1 MKGNNFSKKFN
12 GQIQTMGK
20 GGIKD
25 ISNTN
30 AIQPTQNYSPPNMN
44 YGNQFNPMYPMNQN
58 QMYPNQMPMMQQQNP
73 YNPMMMYNNNNNYQG
88 FNNNGMGMRQNVN
101 NYENSKNKNTNNDN
115 NNPMVRNAKMI
126 LDNNSMGN
134 KNNMRQKSKSA
145 KKVTDISKSNDI
157 GYQGGQGAYNN
168 APPMNN
174 FNMGMNN
181 MNNMNN
187 NLYGNNNGFQMM
199 NNPPNMY
206 NQMNNQYNNMNMKNN
221 NSAKT
226 PNMKKRIIKKEND
239 FQYMEFHPYT
249 LKDYKELT
257 RNPVVMGPLGAN
269 IGTKEWEIKRN
280 KMKKMQNYS
289 NNINKQHKGIT
300 SLKKDTPKDEIEKLT
315 KQKIENSI
323 RHRAYEY
330 SKLVRAGKYKDE
342 NENMGKND
350 NLGVIQE
357 NDDDLYLKKYEDQ
370 LRQETENMN
379 NPKPKEPI
387 VPVVEE
393 NNDKEDLLDIDQLLK
408 QKEDYKAKIQGI
420 RDTLLD

>member
-30 AIQPTQNYSPPNMN
+30 AIQPISNYNSPNMN
-44 YGNQFNPMYPMNQN
+44 YGNQINPMYQMNQN
-58 QMYPNQMPMMQQQNP
+58 QIYPNQMPIMQQQGS
-73 YNPMMMYNNNNNYQG
+73 YNNQMMMYNNNNNYQA
-88 FNNNGMGMRQNVN
+88 FNNNGIGMRQNAN
-101 NYENSKNKNTNNDN
+101 NYENSKNKNNINN
-115 NNPMVRNAKMI
+115 NNPIVRNAKMI
-126 LDNNSMGN
+126 LDNNNNIGN
-134 KNNMRQKSKSA
+134 KNNRQKAKSA
-145 KKVTDISKSNDI
+145 RKISDISKSNDA
-157 GYQGGQGAYNN
+157 GYQGGQGAYNI
-168 APPMNN
+168 PMNN
-174 FNMGMNN
+174 YNMGMN

-187 NLYGNNNGFQMM
+187 NILYGNNNMPMM
-199 NNPPNMY
+199 NNSPMY
-206 NQMNNQYNNMNMKNN
+206 NQINNQYNNMNIKSNN
-221 NSAKT
+221 AKT
-226 PNMKKRIIKKEND
+226 PNMNRRIKKESD
-239 FQYMEFHPYT
+239 CQYMEFHPYT

-289 NNINKQHKGIT
+289 NNINKEHKGIT

-315 KQKIENSI
+315 KQKIEKSI

-330 SKLVRAGKYKDE
+330 GKLVRAGKYKDE
-342 NENMGKND
+342 NENIGKND
-350 NLGVIQE
+350 NLGVIPE
-357 NDDDLYLKKYEDQ
+357 NDDDLYLRKYEDQ

-379 NPKPKEPI
+379 NPKPKEPV

-393 NNDKEDLLDIDQLLK
+393 NNVQEDLLDIDQLLK
-408 QKEDYKAKIQGI
+408 QKEAYKAKIQGI

>member
-73 YNPMMMYNNNNNYQG
+73 YNPMMMYNNNNYQG

-126 LDNNSMGN
+126 LDNNNIGN

-168 APPMNN
+168 ALPMNN
-174 FNMGMNN
+174 FNMG

-269 IGTKEWEIKRN
+269 IGTKEWEFKRN

-289 NNINKQHKGIT
+289 NNINKEHKGIT

-342 NENMGKND
+342 NENIGKND

>member
-73 YNPMMMYNNNNNYQG
+73 YNPMMMYNNNNYQG

-226 PNMKKRIIKKEND
+226 PNTKKRIIKKEND

-289 NNINKQHKGIT
+289 NNINKEHKGIT

>member
-73 YNPMMMYNNNNNYQG
+73 YNPMMMYNNNNYQG

-126 LDNNSMGN
+126 LDNNSLGN

-145 KKVTDISKSNDI
+145 KKVTDISKSNEI

-174 FNMGMNN
+174 FNMG

-289 NNINKQHKGIT
+289 NNINKEHKGIT

>member
-73 YNPMMMYNNNNNYQG
+73 YNPMMMYNNNNYQG

-126 LDNNSMGN
+126 LDNNSLGN

-174 FNMGMNN
+174 FNMG

-289 NNINKQHKGIT
+289 NNINKEHKGIT

-342 NENMGKND
+342 NENLGKND